1 MGPAAGRRQMLR
13 RFAADTIAE
22 ATATFAA
29 AAVGPAAA
37 APNLSVC
44 SGSGNGTIAAD
55 AKCVGEK

>member
-1 MGPAAGRRQMLR
+1 MRR
-13 RFAADTIAE
+13 RFAADTVAA

-44 SGSGNGTIAAD
+44 SGSGNGTIAARKE
-55 AKCVGEK
+55 KCAREIEFAII